1 MAETTLYLFDGSNL
15 FHAGAFATR
24 DELVDQL
31 ASFVALRGAR
41 GIVVFDG
48 VGADRE
54 LGALSVRF
62 AAHADDVLERLAVEH
77 RGTASVRLVSSDRVL
92 RGVSGQEVE
101 KTSSRRF
108 LAELAPTEH
117 REQPRR
123 GAGGRV
129 GDRIDDA
136 EIRERLERLRRG
148 RG

>member
-1 MAETTLYLFDGSNL
+1 
-15 FHAGAFATR
+15 
-24 DELVDQL
+24 
-31 ASFVALRGAR
+31 
-41 GIVVFDG
+41 
-48 VGADRE
+48 
-54 LGALSVRF
+54 VRF